1 MHLQGLPP
9 ISNKKARILVLGSFP
24 GPMSLKKQEY
34 YGHPQNAFW
43 KIMDDLV
50 GATGSY
56 QSRCRQLKARGIAL
70 WDVLGACERQGALD
84 TKIRKPVPNDLQGFI
99 TRHKG
104 LRKVCLNGRKA
115 EALYRKHFGK
125 RIPLKAVYLPST
137 SPAHAAVRHD
147 GKLRAWRKA
156 LRGWVWGGP

>member
-24 GPMSLKKQEY
+24 GPMSLKKREY

-43 KIMDDLV
+43 KIMGKLV

-84 TKIRKPVPNDLQGFI
+84 TKIRMPVLNDLQGFI
-99 TRHKG
+99 ARHKG

-115 EALYRKHFGK
+115 EALYKRHLGK
-125 RIPLKAVYLPST
+125 KIALKAVYLPST
-137 SPAHAAVRHD
+137 SPAHASVRHD
-147 GKLRAWRKA
+147 HKLTTWRKA
-156 LRGWVWGGP
+156 FYSLSFG